1 MTETDYRRT
10 FSGRATRLAKSL
22 AIGGALLLLGAIP
35 GFAQTATV
43 FSGGEPAGKSDGYT
57 TYEYNAAPF
66 PVTYNDTLYLYGTA
80 ADGKGYYTTYDGSQW
95 TAYTGWDDQPT
106 TYKWQPTSVSNAG
119 KQYLF
124 YTGQD
129 NKIYHDTYDGQA
141 WSGWEDI
148 SGAYTYAEAPYANN
162 YGDSVYLYAPAT
174 DGNVYYKSWAAGG
187 WTEWAA
193 VNDGNAAKAC
203 QPYSLE
209 WGEYE
214 NVFWT
219 GEDGKV
225 YWNRYNDAGWTGA
238 KALPGDTTFGY
249 ASYATGYDGKLYS
262 HAVSADGLPYYNV
275 FTEGS
280 GWTGWQAYPSA
291 PAAKVSWQ
299 PSAYTYDDTQHV
311 IYTGDDGHAYYISY
325 AAGAWSDS
333 WTDLGA
339 NYAYDPVQYE
349 YGDGYYLTYTGQDGG
364 IYYKTY
370 ADGAGAVEP
379 TPTEEPGY

>member
-1 MTETDYRRT
+1 MRSGHGHAPGFDPSDHRQEARLGSPHRLLPLTARMSEARNTCQTGHEHANRTEHRTNDRPRTQRRETMTETDYRRT

-209 WGEYE
+209 WVNTRTSSGPAKTARS
-214 NVFWT
+214 T
-219 GEDGKV
+219 GTGTTT
-225 YWNRYNDAGWTGA
+225 RAGPA
-238 KALPGDTTFGY
+238 PRRCL
-249 ASYATGYDGKLYS
+249 ATL
-262 HAVSADGLPYYNV
+262 
-275 FTEGS
+275 
-280 GWTGWQAYPSA
+280 PSA
-291 PAAKVSWQ
+291 
-299 PSAYTYDDTQHV
+299 T
-311 IYTGDDGHAYYISY
+311 
-325 AAGAWSDS
+325 
-333 WTDLGA
+333 L
-339 NYAYDPVQYE
+339 
-349 YGDGYYLTYTGQDGG
+349 
-364 IYYKTY
+364 
-370 ADGAGAVEP
+370 P
-379 TPTEEPGY
+379 TRPGTTASSTPMR